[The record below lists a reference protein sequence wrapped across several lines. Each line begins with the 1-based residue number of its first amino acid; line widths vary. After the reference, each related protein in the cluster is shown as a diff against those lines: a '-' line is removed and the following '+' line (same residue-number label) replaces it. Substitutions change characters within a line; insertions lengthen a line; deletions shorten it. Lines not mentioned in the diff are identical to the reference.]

1 MHDTRLILHNVSFQY
16 QQTNLKSALYF
27 NFIILKMMIKHKL
40 AIILLSS
47 ISLAACAKPTSNVNQ
62 QASTPSTKANLSP
75 DQQKQLQQLLDKTKK
90 NLIFVKGGTYKM
102 GDFGPEHSIDGLP
115 YDSHADSKPL
125 HKVTLDDFYLSAT
138 KATYADFDVYTE
150 VTGQKAVG
158 NFDEYSIDE
167 RIPTAAAGINWQQ
180 ARNYCQ
186 WLGTQLNLKM
196 DLPTEAQWEY
206 VARNRGQYILY
217 ATDNGKI
224 DNGRNVWSFEQRQ
237 QSQDKFKIYKNISE
251 LQKYPPTPLGFYDM
265 ITDNYEWMLDWY
277 DPEYYS
283 KSPDKNPQGPKSG
296 TLKVVRSSAPADGQ
310 PLKTFTGKTM
320 GRHAIDPVADPKLV
334 NSELL
339 KKYTVDFNQNN
350 SVRCA
355 ANP

>member
-1 MHDTRLILHNVSFQY
+1 MHDTRLVLHIVSFQY
-16 QQTNLKSALYF
+16 QQTTLKSALYF

-47 ISLAACAKPTSNVNQ
+47 ISLAACAKPTSSANQ
-62 QASTPSTKANLSP
+62 KALSP
-75 DQQKQLQQLLDKTKK
+75 TTKNDLSPEQQKRLQQLLDKTKK

-115 YDSHADSKPL
+115 YDGDGDSKPL

-138 KATYADFDVYTE
+138 KATYADFDIYTE

-158 NFDEYSIDE
+158 NFDEYSIE
-167 RIPTAAAGINWQQ
+167 QRVPTAAAGINWQQ
-180 ARNYCQ
+180 ARDYCQ

-206 VARNRGQYILY
+206 AARNRGQYILY

-237 QSQDKFKIYKNISE
+237 QSQDKFKVYKNISE

-265 ITDNYEWMLDWY
+265 VTDNYEWMLDWY

-283 KSPDKNPQGPKSG
+283 KSPEKNPQGPTSG
-296 TLKVVRSSAPADGQ
+296 TLKVVRSFPPSDGQ
-310 PLKTFTGKTM
+310 SLRVFGGKTM
-320 GRHAIDPVADPKLV
+320 QRHSMHPIEDPEKAK
-334 NSELL
+334 SELV
-339 KKYTVDFNQNN
+339 KKYNLDLNQKN
-350 SVRCA
+350 SVRCV
-355 ANP
+355 ANH

>member
-1 MHDTRLILHNVSFQY
+1 
-16 QQTNLKSALYF
+16 
-27 NFIILKMMIKHKL
+27 MIKHKL
-40 AIILLSS
+40 AIILLS
-47 ISLAACAKPTSNVNQ
+47 ITSLAACAKPTSNANQ
-62 QASTPSTKANLSP
+62 KASSPITKNDLSP
-75 DQQKQLQQLLDKTKK
+75 EQQKRLQQLLEKTKK

-102 GDFGPEHSIDGLP
+102 GDFGLEHSIDGLP
-115 YDSHADSKPL
+115 YDGDGDSKPL

-138 KATYADFDVYTE
+138 KATYADFDIYTE

-158 NFDEYSIDE
+158 NFDEYSIE
-167 RIPTAAAGINWQQ
+167 QRVPTAAAGINWQQ
-180 ARNYCQ
+180 ARDYCQ

-206 VARNRGQYILY
+206 AARNRGQYILY

-237 QSQDKFKIYKNISE
+237 QSQDKFKVYKNISE
-251 LQKYPPTPLGFYDM
+251 LQKYPATPLGFYD
-265 ITDNYEWMLDWY
+265 IVTDNLEWMLDWY

-283 KSPDKNPQGPKSG
+283 KSPEKTPQGPKTG
-296 TLKVVRSSAPADGQ
+296 TLKVVRSMLPSDGQ
-310 PLKTFTGKTM
+310 SLKVFNGKTM
-320 GRHAIDPVADPKLV
+320 QRHAIDPVADPELV
-334 NSELL
+334 KDS
-339 KKYTVDFNQNN
+339 KDQKYYFDFNLNN

>member
-1 MHDTRLILHNVSFQY
+1 MPDTRLDLHIVSFQY

-47 ISLAACAKPTSNVNQ
+47 VSLAACAKPTSNANQ
-62 QASTPSTKANLSP
+62 KASSPITKTDLSP
-75 DQQKQLQQLLDKTKK
+75 EQQKQLQQLLEKTKK

-115 YDSHADSKPL
+115 YDGNGDSKPL

-158 NFDEYSIDE
+158 NFDEISIKE
-167 RIPTAAAGINWQQ
+167 RVSVAAAGINWQQ
-180 ARNYCQ
+180 ARDYCQ

-206 VARNRGQYILY
+206 AARNRGQYILY

-224 DNGRNVWSFEQRQ
+224 DNGRNVWSFELRQ
-237 QSQDKFKIYKNISE
+237 ASKKPFKVTKNISL

-265 ITDNYEWMLDWY
+265 VTDNYEWMLDWY

-283 KSPDKNPQGPKSG
+283 KSPEKNPQGPTSG
-296 TLKVVRSSAPADGQ
+296 TLKVVRSFPPSDGQ
-310 PLKTFTGKTM
+310 SLRVFGGKTM
-320 GRHAIDPVADPKLV
+320 QRHAIDPVADPELV
-334 NSELL
+334 KDS
-339 KKYTVDFNQNN
+339 KDQKYYFDFNFNN

>member
-1 MHDTRLILHNVSFQY
+1 
-16 QQTNLKSALYF
+16 
-27 NFIILKMMIKHKL
+27 MMIKHKL

-47 ISLAACAKPTSNVNQ
+47 ISLAACAKPTSNANQ
-62 QASTPSTKANLSP
+62 KALAPTTKTDLSSE
-75 DQQKQLQQLLDKTKK
+75 QQKQLQQLLEKTQK

-115 YDSHADSKPL
+115 YDGNGDSKPL

-138 KATYADFDVYTE
+138 KATYADFDIYTE
-150 VTGQKAVG
+150 VTEQKAVG
-158 NFDEYSIDE
+158 IFDEYSIE
-167 RIPTAAAGINWQQ
+167 QRVATAAAGINWQQ
-180 ARNYCQ
+180 ARDYCQ

-206 VARNRGQYILY
+206 AARNRGQYILY

-237 QSQDKFKIYKNISE
+237 QFQDKIKIYKNIST
-251 LQKYPPTPLGFYDM
+251 LQKFPSTPLGFYDM
-265 ITDNYEWMLDWY
+265 VTDNYEWMLDWY

-283 KSPDKNPQGPKSG
+283 KSPEKNPQGPKSG
-296 TLKVVRSSAPADGQ
+296 TLKVVRSTAPTDSQ
-310 PLKTFTGKTM
+310 PLKTFNGKTIS
-320 GRHAIDPVADPKLV
+320 RHAIDPVADPKLV

-339 KKYTVDFNQNN
+339 KKYTVDFNQQN